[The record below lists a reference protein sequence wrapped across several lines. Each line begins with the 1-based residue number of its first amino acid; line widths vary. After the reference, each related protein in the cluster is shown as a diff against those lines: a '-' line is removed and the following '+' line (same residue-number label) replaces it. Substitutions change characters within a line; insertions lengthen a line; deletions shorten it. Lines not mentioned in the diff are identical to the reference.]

1 MIMPLG
7 LPQEPSLIQGQSGMR
22 GVFVGFYFLL
32 PQVLGYSLA
41 LVSPF
46 AHSFMMSPFG
56 SGWSPFGRHL
66 FMLVLKWHFLGILPE
81 LSIFLTVHLS
91 PEDLMFL
98 NCGAT
103 EDS

>member
-1 MIMPLG
+1 MIMSLG
-7 LPQEPSLIQGQSGMR
+7 LPQEPSLTQGQSGVR

-46 AHSFMMSPFG
+46 THSFMMPPFG
-56 SGWSPFGRHL
+56 SAWSPFGRHL

-81 LSIFLTVHLS
+81 LSIFLIVHLS
-91 PEDLMFL
+91 PEDLML
-98 NCGAT
+98 SNCGAT